1 VSITDPLV
9 LPEDVLLLPVAELPE
24 ETRRQLT
31 WEEGDYAVTRPRSRT
46 PSRIVDAGA
55 ADLLRTFREPV
66 TIVEAVIR
74 FSRER
79 SLDPE
84 TTLEEAYPL
93 LERLLTAG
101 FLVAEGSQEAEAIRQ
116 VHQAGEEVAGFEV
129 LECIQGLEDTELY
142 QVRSAPS
149 ADDQPVTV
157 ALKIERPVAAGRS
170 GGAFE
175 REAAI
180 LEHLAGEGAP
190 RLIGQGEVEGRR
202 WLAIEWHR
210 GVDAATAAEELR
222 RRGDR
227 AGLLGLARAIV
238 EAYARLH
245 DRGVVHGDVHPR
257 NVLVSAAGEARLIDF
272 GIARWEGLPG
282 GVPPAWRGG
291 IAFYFEPEYAVA
303 ARAGERPPEATAA
316 GDQYGVGVVLYQ
328 LFTGAQYRD
337 FSLEKDKM
345 LRQISEE
352 PPLPFAERGTP
363 PWPEVEAVLARAM
376 AKAPEERFPTL
387 AALAEALAAIEIP
400 ETPAPAQEAP
410 RTRRGAAEA
419 LLARTLERLRADGA
433 LFREGFAEAP
443 RLSVNYGAA
452 GAACALYRI
461 AVAREEAELLSL
473 ADLWAARAVA
483 GGTPDEGFYNAEKQL
498 SKETLG
504 TVSPYHSPSGPLAVQ
519 ALVAHALGDMGT
531 QRQAVNAFLDAVRQP
546 CETADLTLG
555 RSGVLLAAALL
566 LDTLTGGPVAK
577 ETAPK
582 VRELGDELL
591 AGLWKDLDGQPPIG
605 RARRHWANLGMA
617 HGWAGYLYATLRW
630 CRVSGEVEGVGTARP
645 ERLEERLAELGALA
659 RSAGRGL
666 RWPWRDGDGDSGTM
680 PGWCNG
686 SAGFVHLWT
695 LAHRELVDPR
705 WLDLAEGAAWHAWEA
720 PDANGSLC
728 CGYGGRAYALLAL
741 WRHRGGDVWL
751 ERARDLGE
759 RAAEVIV
766 RVSEIADSLYK
777 GEIGVAAL
785 AADLAKP
792 ETAAQPFFGDEGWS

>member
-1 VSITDPLV
+1 MAITDPLV

-55 ADLLRTFREPV
+55 ADLLRLFREPV

-74 FSRER
+74 FSSER
-79 SLDPE
+79 ALDPE

-93 LERLLTAG
+93 LERLLSAG
-101 FLVAEGSQEAEAIRQ
+101 FLVAEGSEEAQAIRQ
-116 VHQAGEEVAGFEV
+116 THQAGEEIAGFEV
-129 LECIQGLEDTELY
+129 VECVQGLEDTELY
-142 QVRSAPS
+142 QVRSPGGA
-149 ADDQPVTV
+149 TV

-190 RLIGQGEVEGRR
+190 RLVGQGDVDGRR

-210 GVDAATAAEELR
+210 GVDAATAAEEPR

-227 AGLLGLARAIV
+227 GALLALARAIAG
-238 EAYARLH
+238 AYARLH
-245 DRGVVHGDVHPR
+245 ERGVVHGDVHPR
-257 NVLVSAAGEARLIDF
+257 NVLLSAAGEARLIDF

-282 GVPPAWRGG
+282 GVPRAWRGG
-291 IAFYFEPEYAVA
+291 IAFYFEPEYAVP
-303 ARAGERPPEATAA
+303 ARSGERPPEASAA
-316 GDQYGVGVVLYQ
+316 GDQYGLGVVLYQ
-328 LFTGAQYRD
+328 LFTGAHYRD

-345 LRQISEE
+345 LRQIAEE
-352 PPLPFAERGTP
+352 PPFPFAERGTP
-363 PWPEVEAVLARAM
+363 AWPELEAVLARAM
-376 AKAPEERFPTL
+376 AKAPEERFPST
-387 AALAEALAAIEIP
+387 AALAEALAAVEP
-400 ETPAPAQEAP
+400 PAEAAP
-410 RTRRGAAEA
+410 RPGRRSSGRSAAET
-419 LLARTLERLRADGA
+419 LLDRTLERLRPDGA

-461 AVAREEAELLSL
+461 ALAREEPELLSL

-483 GGTPDEGFYNAEKQL
+483 ASAAGAPDEGFYNPAMQL

-504 TVSPYHSPSGPLAVQ
+504 PVTPYHSPSGPQAVQ
-519 ALVAHALGDMGT
+519 ALVAHALGDVVT
-531 QRQAVNAFLDAVRQP
+531 QRRAVEAFLDVVRQP
-546 CETADLTLG
+546 CESADLTLG

-566 LDTLTGGPVAK
+566 LDTLNGGPAAK
-577 ETAPK
+577 DLAPK
-582 VRELGDELL
+582 VRELGDGLL
-591 AGLWKDLDGQPPIG
+591 ADLWRDLDAQPPVA
-605 RARRHWANLGMA
+605 RARRRWANLGMA
-617 HGWAGYLYATLRW
+617 HGWAGYLYVTLRW
-630 CRVSGEVEGVGTARP
+630 CRASGGEGTARP
-645 ERLEERLAELGALA
+645 ERLEERLAELGGLA
-659 RSAGRGL
+659 RSVGRGL
-666 RWPWRDGDGDSGTM
+666 RWPWRDGEGDSGSM

-686 SAGFVHLWT
+686 SAGFLHLWT
-695 LAHRELVDPR
+695 AAHRELGDPH

-720 PDANGSLC
+720 ADANGSLC
-728 CGYGGRAYALLAL
+728 CGYGGRSYALLDF
-741 WRHRGGDVWL
+741 WRHRGGEGGDVWL

-759 RAAEVIV
+759 RAAEIVI
-766 RVSEIADSLYK
+766 RVSEVADSLYK

-792 ETAAQPFFGDEGWS
+792 ETAAQPFFGDEGWR

>member
-1 VSITDPLV
+1 MAITDPLV
-9 LPEDVLLLPVAELPE
+9 LPEDVLLVPVADLPE

-55 ADLLRTFREPV
+55 ADLLRLFREPV

-101 FLVAEGSQEAEAIRQ
+101 FLVAEGSEEAAAIRQ
-116 VHQAGEEVAGFEV
+116 THQSGDEVAGFEV
-129 LECIQGLEDTELY
+129 VECIQGLEDTELY
-142 QVRSAPS
+142 QVRA
-149 ADDQPVTV
+149 ADGSTV

-190 RLIGQGEVEGRR
+190 RLIGQGEVDGRR

-227 AGLLGLARAIV
+227 AGLLGLARAV
-238 EAYARLH
+238 AGAYARLH
-245 DRGVVHGDVHPR
+245 GRDVVHGDVHPR

-282 GVPPAWRGG
+282 GVPRAWRGG
-291 IAFYFEPEYAVA
+291 IAFYFEPEYAIP
-303 ARAGERPPEATAA
+303 ARAGERPPEASAA

-345 LRQISEE
+345 LRQIAEE
-352 PPLPFAERGTP
+352 PPLAFAERGTS
-363 PWPEVEAVLARAM
+363 PWPELEAVLARAM
-376 AKAPEERFPTL
+376 AKAPEDRFASMT
-387 AALAEALAAIEIP
+387 ALAEALAGVEIP
-400 ETPAPAQEAP
+400 AAGEAP
-410 RTRRGAAEA
+410 RAARRSAAET
-419 LLARTLERLRADGA
+419 LLDRTLERLRPDGA
-433 LFREGFAEAP
+433 LFREGFAAAP
-443 RLSVNYGAA
+443 RLSVNYGTA

-461 AVAREEAELLSL
+461 ALAREEAELLSL

-483 GGTPDEGFYNAEKQL
+483 GGTPDEGFYNAGMGL
-498 SKETLG
+498 AKETLG
-504 TVSPYHSPSGPLAVQ
+504 TVTPYHSPSGPLAVQ
-519 ALVAHALGDMGT
+519 ALVAHALGDVGT
-531 QRQAVNAFLDAVRQP
+531 QRRAVETFLDAVRQP
-546 CETADLTLG
+546 CESADLTLG
-555 RSGVLLAAALL
+555 RAGVLLAATLL
-566 LDTLTGGPVAK
+566 LDTLKGGPVAK
-577 ETAPK
+577 DLDPK
-582 VRELGDELL
+582 VRELGDGLL
-591 AGLWKDLDGQPPIG
+591 SGLWQDLDAQPPIA
-605 RARRHWANLGMA
+605 RARRQWANLGMA

-630 CRVSGEVEGVGTARP
+630 CRASGTARP
-645 ERLEERLAELGALA
+645 ERLEDRLAELGDLA
-659 RSAGRGL
+659 RSWGRGL

-686 SAGFVHLWT
+686 SAGFVHLWA
-695 LAHRELVDPR
+695 LAHRELGAVEGGR

-720 PDANGSLC
+720 PDVNGSLC
-728 CGYGGRAYALLAL
+728 CGFGGRAYALLDL
-741 WRHRGGDVWL
+741 WKHTGEDVWL

-759 RAAEVIV
+759 RAADIIV
-766 RVSEIADSLYK
+766 RVSEVADSLYK

-792 ETAAQPFFGDEGWS
+792 EAAAQPFFGDEGWR

>member
-1 VSITDPLV
+1 VAITDPLV

-55 ADLLRTFREPV
+55 ADLLRIFREPV

-74 FSRER
+74 FSRAR

-93 LERLLTAG
+93 LERLLTSG
-101 FLVAEGSQEAEAIRQ
+101 FLVAEGSREAEAIRQ
-116 VHQAGEEVAGFEV
+116 THQPGEEAAGFEV
-129 LECIQGLEDTELY
+129 VECVQGLEDTELY
-142 QVRSAPS
+142 QVRTG
-149 ADDQPVTV
+149 DGTTV

-180 LEHLAGEGAP
+180 LDHLAGEGAP
-190 RLIGQGEVEGRR
+190 RLVGQGEVDGRR

-210 GVDAATAAEELR
+210 GVDAMTASEEPR

-257 NVLVSAAGEARLIDF
+257 NVLVSASGEARLIDF

-282 GVPPAWRGG
+282 GVPRAWRGG

-303 ARAGERPPEATAA
+303 ARSGGTPPEASAA
-316 GDQYGVGVVLYQ
+316 GDQYGLGVVLYQ

-345 LRQISEE
+345 LRQIAEE
-352 PPLPFAERGTP
+352 PPLPFAERGVSA
-363 PWPEVEAVLARAM
+363 WPELEAVLARAM
-376 AKAPEERFPTL
+376 AKAPEERFPSA
-387 AALAEALAAIEIP
+387 AALAEALGRVAV
-400 ETPAPAQEAP
+400 TPPPGQEAP
-410 RTRRGAAEA
+410 RTVRRTTSAGDI
-419 LLARTLERLRADGA
+419 LLARTLERLRPDGA

-443 RLSVNYGAA
+443 RLSVNYGTA
-452 GAACALYRI
+452 GAACSLYRI

-483 GGTPDEGFYNAEKQL
+483 GGTADEGFYNPEKQL

-504 TVSPYHSPSGPLAVQ
+504 PVTPYHSPSGPLAVQ
-519 ALVAHALGDMGT
+519 ALVAHALGDGVT
-531 QRQAVNAFLDAVRQP
+531 QRRAVEAFLAAVRQP
-546 CETADLTLG
+546 CESADLTLG

-566 LDTLTGGPVAK
+566 LDTLKGGPAAK
-577 ETAPK
+577 DLAPL
-582 VRELGDELL
+582 VRELGDGLL
-591 AGLWKDLDGQPPIG
+591 AGLWSDLDAQPPLA
-605 RARRHWANLGMA
+605 RARRQWANLGMA

-630 CRVSGEVEGVGTARP
+630 CRVSGRVGGVETARP

-666 RWPWRDGDGDSGTM
+666 RWPWRDGEGDSGTM

-695 LAHRELVDPR
+695 LAHRELEDPR
-705 WLDLAEGAAWHAWEA
+705 WLDLAEGAAWYAWEA
-720 PDANGSLC
+720 PDVNGSLC
-728 CGYGGRAYALLAL
+728 CGYGGRAYALLDYWKHQGTDA
-741 WRHRGGDVWL
+741 WL

-759 RAAEVIV
+759 RAAEMIV
-766 RVSEIADSLYK
+766 RVSEVADSLYK